1 MTQQRQAIDSVAMS
15 HEVPEIIPLDRYDAF
30 KNKVHACIYW
40 LISKA
45 YPNDNIPEEFRAP
58 FYMDN
63 QGTEHVKPSVINQLV
78 SAELYCRAC
87 SNIFQNIEYQWQG
100 HWSVIQILSR
110 KGIYVV
116 DSNEEAVTEGL
127 LIQNAPFKPNA
138 HLALIECIMLAYIAE
153 VVTIERVVQSVR
165 RFATFNASSDLP
177 YNSEDALLF
186 WLNKICVTVKHRLE
200 KEQKIQQQQL
210 LQLPVAQAQRIIPK
224 LVPPIPVMDDLL
236 KDMGDGRCV
245 AVALHFYAPQLLQ
258 IEDISIHENMSFADS
273 IFNLQ
278 VIKSFSMAYMPG
290 SYHLE
295 HEDLLYTPL
304 PLKTN
309 ILVYLAE
316 VFWYME
322 MRRPDWVQPQG
333 VTVERPVEKPESQ
346 KPPTGSRIG
355 FTKSRPVSV
364 AISSATKRSFQSST
378 TPPGPLRASHSN
390 PEINKLVASQSAQPL
405 LPRRYRH
412 QRNSVHLDDKNE
424 NKQLRRFSSLENV
437 KNSTIAWP
445 EVADSSYYSGKGD
458 KEGNGNGVN
467 DLMKSEIS
475 ESGSLLANVSIDTN
489 LDEDLTDLELQSITS
504 SVMSPLQTPTSV
516 RTPSDNGVLM
526 PATVKPRKENM
537 HVIKKEEERGELL
550 KRKTPSVERLNKNGE
565 IPERV
570 DGDSINDS
578 SPDSIP
584 DSIIMDQPP
593 MRTKTKHGEAFFID
607 TSPTSPVEPAV
618 TGSYTIADK
627 PVTAESAVA
636 AGIPIVSE
644 SPRKNP
650 KEYLHGNPHTRH
662 DMNITGS
669 PQHSRHTETP
679 RQPAGKITSMDG
691 AGTNH
696 ITDTEISRDRDRELH
711 KLHNDQTDRE
721 DTKKLFM
728 MQFGQAMHR
737 QQHVTPHQQD
747 LGGEDGKTSHVACR
761 EAYDT
766 TTTDTNH
773 THGNHADNR
782 TMHLHNNVLTRQHE
796 DELTGHNAH
805 SNTVNHNMTSWLQH
819 THQHHSTNDNK
830 TDSTSTVPVTSELM
844 QIRMKLEEK
853 RRLIESDKKHLE
865 KSRAR
870 QRQRMGKAAFLQV
883 IGKKDGPSS
892 EVDVRERLAPRQQ
905 NVGQQPVPDEY
916 YNKSFEKINANLTQL
931 QGELLRLSQ
940 QQEQMK
946 TAMTDSPREN
956 EPQQEHFW
964 LDRSGDQ
971 RQGDTESGGGV
982 GGFYLGETPSS
993 SVASTPSSTRSWA
1006 AENPLSKQSDYVG
1019 NWASA
1024 PNLTGSKPQ
1033 RAPSPAYAESPDKYH
1048 QIGVTP
1054 SKFQPPDRYQ
1064 QPSVTPSKFQ
1074 PPDRY
1079 QQPSVTPSK
1088 FQAPDRYQ
1096 QPAIIPSKF
1105 QRPASPRLQ
1114 SGFQPGVTPSRYQPM
1129 TTPSITPSKFQP
1141 PDTGPAN
1148 FSPAFSISPG
1158 EPNTS
1163 MGTNFA
1169 YSPFTNQTPSSVTG
1183 FTRTNQAAPAV
1194 TGYTPP
1200 STNQNTS
1207 PIPFTLEQAMSS
1219 PYPAVS
1225 QQPASFAPSASHV
1238 SQQRTVQP
1246 LQPSATAPIQPA
1258 AASTPS
1264 PELLPQTLPS
1274 PVQQQPVQQ
1283 QPSPTKQPRVV
1294 QQPESIPQKVVE
1306 TEPVKPTPVIAQVL
1320 PKKVESE
1327 KKVSQP
1333 GDINTIAM
1341 TPQPVVLEKSPI
1353 IMDIK
1358 EEREKQQVQEENAKE
1373 EEEGEDGKVRGF
1385 IVGQESAND
1394 ISTAKKKENFLR
1406 SRLKRQE
1413 EERAKKAAR
1422 EVEAEKRRE
1431 EQRIKQEEV
1440 ERKKEEDRLR
1450 RERLKQEYLKRK
1462 QQQQQEQE
1470 QEKEDKDIIRKPR
1483 KPRPKSRVLSQPN
1496 LDQDLGSRE
1505 SVVSTMSTQSQGR
1518 VPTSTHTSPG
1528 KTVTTVTFSNTLTVT
1543 DGQGAASPATTDT
1556 SSTPSVTSNGA
1567 QHANVFAEYSGPKL
1581 FVKPTTKTNRHLITN
1596 AITYC
1601 VLPGYVNRDMKDKIL
1616 EELAKAEAK
1625 HFLILFR
1632 DAGCQFRA
1640 FYAYTPET
1648 EEIVKFYGTG
1658 PRQVAHS
1665 MIEKLFKYNSGGKH
1679 FSVIPSK
1686 TMSVSV
1692 DAFTIHNHLWQSK
1705 KAGLPKKH

>member
-210 LQLPVAQAQRIIPK
+210 LQLPVAQAQRNDDTSLPRIIPK

-691 AGTNH
+691 A
-696 ITDTEISRDRDRELH
+696 
-711 KLHNDQTDRE
+711 
-721 DTKKLFM
+721 
-728 MQFGQAMHR
+728 
-737 QQHVTPHQQD
+737 
-747 LGGEDGKTSHVACR
+747 
-761 EAYDT
+761 
-766 TTTDTNH
+766 
-773 THGNHADNR
+773 
-782 TMHLHNNVLTRQHE
+782 
-796 DELTGHNAH
+796 
-805 SNTVNHNMTSWLQH
+805 
-819 THQHHSTNDNK
+819 
-830 TDSTSTVPVTSELM
+830 VPVTSELM